1 MDGKSGAE
9 DLVGQLLKDPELL
22 KALSS
27 SKNPESTGTA

>member
-22 KALSS
+22 KALSAT
-27 SKNPESTGTA
+27 KNPDSTSAA